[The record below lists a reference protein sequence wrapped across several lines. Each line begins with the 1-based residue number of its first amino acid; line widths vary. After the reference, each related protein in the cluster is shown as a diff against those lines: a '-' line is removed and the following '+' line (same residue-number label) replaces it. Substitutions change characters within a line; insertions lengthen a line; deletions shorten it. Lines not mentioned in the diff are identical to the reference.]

1 MLISER
7 VKEEGRIRRDKQANL
22 ATYHYLSEEAVGQ

>member
-1 MLISER
+1 MLFSER
-7 VKEEGRIRRDKQANL
+7 VKDEGMIRRDNQAYL